1 MPLPLR
7 SATRTAMAGLAVGRV
22 TGLAKRPPPSPL
34 STPRVFEPG
43 LIVTRSAGPPGVSAP
58 AATPAVASRVVRVA
72 EPPELVTAYR
82 PPPAR

>member
-1 MPLPLR
+1 
-7 SATRTAMAGLAVGRV
+7 MAGLAVGRV
-22 TGLAKRPPPSPL
+22 TGLAKRPAPSPL
-34 STPRVFEPG
+34 STLKVLEPG
-43 LIVTRSAGPPGVSAP
+43 SIATRSAGPPAVNAP

>member
-1 MPLPLR
+1 
-7 SATRTAMAGLAVGRV
+7 MAGLAVGTV

-34 STPRVFEPG
+34 STLKVLEPG
-43 LIVTRSAGPPGVSAP
+43 SIATRSGGPPGVNAP

-72 EPPELVTAYR
+72 EPSAFVTAYR